1 MILKRLSCVLLLV
14 AAYSLLDCGDAN
26 ADQDDPRLEA
36 LFSELAVTDR
46 ADRAQAL
53 EARIWQIWV
62 RPPAGSGVDEAMQR
76 GLRFMEL
83 GQGFDA
89 MRAFDAVVAGA
100 PGFAEGWNKRAT
112 VRYALGDIDG
122 SVADIRRTLA
132 LEPRHFG
139 ALSGLGLCR
148 LAQDRPAEALE
159 AFEAALKINPHLAG
173 LENIEALRDRV
184 RGKPL

>member
-1 MILKRLSCVLLLV
+1 MAIRIRAAMLLGAVLLAGAPTI
-14 AAYSLLDCGDAN
+14 AA
-26 ADQDDPRLEA
+26 ADQKDPRLDA
-36 LFSELAVTDR
+36 LFSELGVTTN
-46 ADRAQAL
+46 AERAQAL
-53 EARIWQIWV
+53 EARIWQVWV
-62 RPPAGSGVDEAMQR
+62 QPPAGSGVDDAMQR
-76 GLRFMEL
+76 GLRSMAL

-89 MRAFDAVVAGA
+89 MRAFDAVVEAA
-100 PGFAEGWNKRAT
+100 PEFAEGWNKRAT

-122 SVADIRRTLA
+122 SIADIRRTLA

-159 AFEAALKINPHLAG
+159 AFEAALKINPHLDG
-173 LENIEALRDRV
+173 LANIEALRDRV

>member
-1 MILKRLSCVLLLV
+1 MAVRTLGAALLGAVLLTGAPTIAV
-14 AAYSLLDCGDAN
+14 
-26 ADQDDPRLEA
+26 ADQKDPRLDA
-36 LFSELAVTDR
+36 LFSELVVTDS
-46 ADRAQAL
+46 A
-53 EARIWQIWV
+53 E
-62 RPPAGSGVDEAMQR
+62 R
-76 GLRFMEL
+76 GLRFMAL

-89 MRAFDAVVAGA
+89 MRAFDAVVEAA
-100 PGFAEGWNKRAT
+100 PEFAEGWNKRAT

-122 SVADIRRTLA
+122 SIVDIRRTLA

-159 AFEAALKINPHLAG
+159 AFEAALKINPHLDG
-173 LENIEALRDRV
+173 LANIKALRDQV